1 MTSFE
6 TYVWETVKPFTW
18 LSQERIRN
26 NIQSINEVVEKNI
39 PGDILEIGVYKGG
52 SIMSMLMALNNNGE
66 KRHVHLYDTFE
77 GMTAATEH
85 DVVAHDGIHYDDAVK
100 QMPEYACIASLNVV
114 KRNVSKIRYSSDYIH
129 YHMGDIMKTTEFP
142 RSIAMLR
149 LDTDFYD
156 STKFE
161 LDNFYPLVSSGGIVI
176 IDDYGHWKGSR
187 NATDE
192 FLAGKPNII
201 LHKIDYTGVYFYKP

>member
-6 TYVWETVKPFTW
+6 SYVWETVNPFTF
-18 LSQERIRN
+18 LSRERIRN
-26 NIQSINEVVEKNI
+26 NIQSINEVIEKNI

-52 SIMSMLMALNNNGE
+52 SVMSMLMALNNNGE

-100 QMPEYACIASLNVV
+100 QMPEYACIASLNFV
-114 KRNVSKIRYSSDYIH
+114 KRNVSKIRYSPDYIH
-129 YHMGDIMKTTEFP
+129 YHVGDIMKTTEFP
-142 RSIAMLR
+142 TSIAMLR

-176 IDDYGHWKGSR
+176 IDDYGHWKGAKK
-187 NATDE
+187 ATDE
-192 FLAGKPNII
+192 FLADKPKIV

>member
-18 LSQERIRN
+18 LSQERIFN
-26 NIQSINEVVEKNI
+26 NIQCINEVVEKNI

-85 DVVAHDGIHYDDAVK
+85 DVAANGGIHYDDAVK
-100 QMPEYACIASLNVV
+100 IIPEYACIASLDMVKSNVA
-114 KRNVSKIRYSSDYIH
+114 KIRYSPDYIH
-129 YHMGDIMKTTEFP
+129 YHVGDIIKTIEFP
-142 RSIAMLR
+142 KSIAMLR

-187 NATDE
+187 KATDE
-192 FLAGKPNII
+192 FLADKPNII